1 VIGLEAR
8 WAFVLL
14 PALAVGCGD
23 EAPQGGGADAARA
36 YRPLRDMATYTSP
49 EDAQTPDV
57 EGAGGTGAVDA
68 DPAGGSPA
76 DAAPVDDAAPPE
88 AEDAGAPPEDLDAER
103 PPRPIDAEPPE
114 PEPDAAVPP
123 PRPDAAV
130 PPGPVVPEACQRA
143 LDAARFDFEAGPQG
157 FGHRIM
163 DDVEAN
169 WPLDP
174 WEHGRATVGPGAC
187 VDGGRCWATG
197 LDENLV
203 QCQRAELRSPA
214 IDLDACAGQRI
225 EMVFDHWYAF
235 WAGTDGFSEWYDGG
249 TVEAGTIGEFF
260 EVLAPEVYPGT
271 IAINPS
277 IGFGYSCVDA
287 NNFYVDGLPGFVLE
301 SDGWEEVRMPL
312 GRLAGAGPFAF
323 RFAYATGVSAETR
336 DPDESQALSPPG
348 WFIDRIRFEVR

>member
-1 VIGLEAR
+1 V
-8 WAFVLL
+8 
-14 PALAVGCGD
+14 PA
-23 EAPQGGGADAARA
+23 
-36 YRPLRDMATYTSP
+36 
-49 EDAQTPDV
+49 
-57 EGAGGTGAVDA
+57 
-68 DPAGGSPA
+68 
-76 DAAPVDDAAPPE
+76 
-88 AEDAGAPPEDLDAER
+88 
-103 PPRPIDAEPPE
+103 
-114 PEPDAAVPP
+114 
-123 PRPDAAV
+123 
-130 PPGPVVPEACQRA
+130 ACQRA

-157 FGHRIM
+157 FGHRVM

-174 WEHGRATVGPGAC
+174 WQHGRASVGPGAC
-187 VDGGRCWATG
+187 VDGGQCWATG

-214 IDLDACAGQRI
+214 IDLDACAGQQV
-225 EMVFDHWYAF
+225 ELVFDHWYAF

-249 TVEAGTIGEFF
+249 TVEAGTLGEFF

-271 IAINPS
+271 LAINPS

-287 NNFYVDGLPGFVLE
+287 DNFYVDGLPGFVLE
-301 SDGWEEVRMPL
+301 SDDWEEVRMPI
-312 GRLAGAGPFAF
+312 GGLAGAGPFVF